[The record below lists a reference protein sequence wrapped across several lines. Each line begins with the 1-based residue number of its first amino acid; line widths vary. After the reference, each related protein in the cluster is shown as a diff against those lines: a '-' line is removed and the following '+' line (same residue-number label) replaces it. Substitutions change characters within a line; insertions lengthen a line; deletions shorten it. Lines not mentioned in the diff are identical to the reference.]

1 MMISNQQVQ
10 TKQLVIKNLQT
21 LKTNK
26 FVVMDMKTTQDLKN
40 ILKEIEKLI
49 KRKSVSI
56 IVVEGDK

>member
-40 ILKEIEKLI
+40 ILKEIE
-49 KRKSVSI
+49 
-56 IVVEGDK
+56 

>member
-1 MMISNQQVQ
+1 MISNQQVQ

>member
-1 MMISNQQVQ
+1 MISNQQVQ

-49 KRKSVSI
+49 KRKSFSI

>member
-49 KRKSVSI
+49 KRKSFSI